1 MKESP
6 NNGKDAEPAASV
18 LAVRLLRQ
26 VREVAAEL
34 RPHLS
39 QTPVTLDSLLDKD
52 LGFDSL
58 GRVELLVRIERAF
71 GIALPENAF
80 ANAETPRDL
89 LRAVLGAA
97 KGLEEAGGG
106 GGIPIQADIGYE
118 TVEDAGDAGVL
129 PHGAATLTEVLDF
142 HARVH
147 PERSHIRLYSD
158 EGEGQTLSYR
168 ALKEGAERIAAGLQ
182 QQGFEPGR
190 SAVLMLP
197 TGADYFL
204 VFFGILY
211 AGGVPVPIYPPGRP
225 SQIEEHLTRHAAII
239 DNAQGTIMITVPEAQ
254 RFAGLMAG
262 QAETLKGVVTV
273 EELMERAGSLSR
285 PALRDRDIAFLQY
298 TSGSTGA
305 PKGVMLTHA
314 NLMANIRAM
323 GEALEV
329 TPGDTFVS
337 WLPLFHDMGLIGAW
351 LGNLYYA
358 SPLVIMSPLDFLA
371 RPKRWLWAI
380 HRARGTISAAPNFA
394 YELCLNRITDKD
406 IEGLDLSSWRLAL
419 NGAEAI
425 NPDTLQ
431 RFADRFRDFG
441 FDRQALTPVYGLAE
455 CSVGLAFP
463 PVGRGL
469 VIDRV
474 KREKF
479 MNTGR
484 AEVADDAEDADGGA
498 FRFVNCGRP
507 LPQHQIRIVDDA
519 GREAPER
526 QEGRLQF
533 LGPSATGGYFRNP
546 RETEALFDGE
556 WLNSGDLAYIAGG
569 DVYITGRTKD
579 LIIRG
584 GRNIYPAELE
594 DAVGDLDGV
603 RKGNVAVFGSTD
615 SATGTER
622 LVVLAETR
630 KRKSEDQKRLRSAI
644 NALGVDLIGAPPD
657 DVVLAPP
664 RTVLKTSSGKIRRA
678 ACRELYEKGLIGKPP
693 AAIWWQVAR
702 MTLAS
707 AGPRARKAWR
717 GVGVL
722 LFGAYAWGLI
732 GLMAPVLWLGAV
744 AVPSVG
750 GRWAGLGGGIRL
762 LAWLLAARL
771 SVRGLE
777 NLPPKS
783 RAAVFVS
790 NHASYLDAFILIAA
804 LPRAVRFVAKA
815 ELRNSW
821 MTRIPLQRL
830 EAEFVERFDRERG
843 IDDAGWV
850 TQGLRDGH
858 SPLFFAEGTLSRMP
872 GLLPFLMGAFITA
885 AEADAPIVPVIIRG
899 TRSMLRDGSWLPRP
913 GTITVVIG
921 KTIEPDPA
929 DGEEGNWARA
939 VSLRDRVRQEIL
951 KHSGEPDLEREDS
964 PVTALKEQL

>member
-1 MKESP
+1 MAGSS
-6 NNGKDAEPAASV
+6 NHGKDVEPGREETSA
-18 LAVRLLRQ
+18 LLLRQ

-71 GIALPENAF
+71 GVSLPENAF

-97 KGLEEAGGG
+97 KGLDGAE
-106 GGIPIQADIGYE
+106 GIPLQADIGLE
-118 TVEDAGDAGVL
+118 AVDSTGDL

-147 PERSHIRLYSD
+147 PERPHIRLYSD
-158 EGEGQTLSYR
+158 EGEGETLSYR
-168 ALKEGAERIAAGLQ
+168 ALKEGAERLAAGLQ
-182 QQGFEPGR
+182 RQGFEPGR

-197 TGADYFL
+197 TGVDYFHA
-204 VFFGILY
+204 FFGVLY

-239 DNAQGTIMITVPEAQ
+239 DNAQCVIMITVSEAQ
-254 RFAGLMAG
+254 HFAGLMAG
-262 QAETLKGVVTV
+262 QAETLKAVVTV
-273 EELMERAGSLSR
+273 GELMERAGPLSR
-285 PALRDRDIAFLQY
+285 PVLRDRDIAFLQY

-323 GEALEV
+323 GEALEA

-337 WLPLFHDMGLIGAW
+337 WLPLYHDMGLIGAW

-358 SPLVIMSPLDFLA
+358 SPLVIMSPLEFLA

-394 YELCLNRITDKD
+394 YELCLNRIADKD
-406 IEGLDLSSWRLAL
+406 IEGLDLSSWRLAI

-425 NPDTLQ
+425 NPDTLL

-441 FDRQALTPVYGLAE
+441 FDPQALTPVYGLAE

-463 PVGRGL
+463 PVGQGL

-479 MNTGR
+479 MNSGR
-484 AEVADDAEDADGGA
+484 AEVADDADDDAAGGA

-526 QEGRLQF
+526 QEGQLQF
-533 LGPSATGGYFRNP
+533 LGPSATVGYFRNP
-546 RETEALFDGE
+546 KETEALFDGE

-594 DAVGDLDGV
+594 DAIGDLDGV
-603 RKGNVAVFGSTD
+603 RKGNVAVFGSAD
-615 SATGTER
+615 PATGTER

-630 KRKSEDQKRLRSAI
+630 KRQPEDQERLRSAI

-707 AGPRARKAWR
+707 AGPRARRAWR

-722 LFGAYAWGLI
+722 LFGAYAWVLI

-744 AVPSVG
+744 IVPSVG
-750 GRWAGLGGGIRL
+750 GRWSGLGGGVRL
-762 LAWLLAARL
+762 LAWLLGARL

-777 NLPPKS
+777 NLPPKG

-790 NHASYLDAFILIAA
+790 NHASYLDAFILSAA
-804 LPRAVRFVAKA
+804 LPRPLRFVTKA

-830 EAEFVERFDRERG
+830 QAEFVERFDRERG
-843 IDDAGWV
+843 IVDAGRV

-872 GLLPFLMGAFITA
+872 GLLPFLMGAFVTA

-921 KTIEPDPA
+921 KTIEPEPA

-964 PVTALKEQL
+964 LVPALKEQP

>member
-1 MKESP
+1 MTGSP
-6 NNGKDAEPAASV
+6 NHGKDAEPAASIP
-18 LAVRLLRQ
+18 AARLLRQ

-71 GIALPENAF
+71 GVSLPEHAF

-97 KGLEEAGGG
+97 KGVKEAGGAE
-106 GGIPIQADIGYE
+106 GIPIQADMGHE
-118 TVEDAGDAGVL
+118 AVDGAGDL
-129 PHGAATLTEVLDF
+129 PFGAATLTEVLDWQ
-142 HARVH
+142 ARVH
-147 PERSHIRLYSD
+147 PDRPHIRLYSD
-158 EGEGQTLSYR
+158 EGEGETLSYR
-168 ALKEGAERIAAGLQ
+168 ALKEGAERVAAGLQ

-190 SAVLMLP
+190 SAVVMLP
-197 TGADYFL
+197 TGADYFFS
-204 VFFGILY
+204 FFGILY

-239 DNAQGTIMITVPEAQ
+239 DNAQGAIMITVPEAQ

-285 PALRDRDIAFLQY
+285 PVPRDRDIAFLQY

-305 PKGVMLTHA
+305 PKGVIVTHA
-314 NLMANIRAM
+314 HLMANIRAM
-323 GEALEV
+323 GEALEA
-329 TPGDTFVS
+329 TLRDTFVS
-337 WLPLFHDMGLIGAW
+337 WLPLYHDMGLIGAW
-351 LGNLYYA
+351 LSNLYYA
-358 SPLVIMSPLDFLA
+358 SPLVIMPPLDFLA

-394 YELCLNRITDKD
+394 YELCLNRIADKD

-431 RFADRFRDFG
+431 RFTDRFREYG
-441 FDRQALTPVYGLAE
+441 FDSQALTPVYGLAE
-455 CSVGLAFP
+455 CTVGLAFP
-463 PVGRGL
+463 PVGRGP

-474 KREKF
+474 HRDTF
-479 MNTGR
+479 MNTGQ
-484 AEVADDAEDADGGA
+484 AEVADDADGGA
-498 FRFVNCGRP
+498 LRFVNCGRP
-507 LPQHQIRIVDDA
+507 LPFHQIRIVDDA

-546 RETEALFDGE
+546 RETEALFDGD

-579 LIIRG
+579 IIIRG
-584 GRNIYPAELE
+584 GRNIYPAEFE
-594 DAVGDLDGV
+594 DAVGDLEGV
-603 RKGNVAVFGSTD
+603 RKGNVAVFGSAD
-615 SATGTER
+615 PATGTER

-630 KRKSEDQKRLRSAI
+630 KRKPEDQERLRSAI
-644 NALGVDLIGAPPD
+644 NGLGVDLIGGPPD
-657 DVVLAPP
+657 DVVLAPL

-707 AGPRARKAWR
+707 AGPRARRVLR

-722 LFGAYAWGLI
+722 LFGAYAWGVL
-732 GLMAPVLWLGAV
+732 GLLAPVLWLGAV
-744 AVPSVG
+744 VVHPVG
-750 GRWAGLGGGIRL
+750 WRWAGLGGGIRL
-762 LAWLLAARL
+762 LAWLLGARL
-771 SVRGLE
+771 TVRGLE
-777 NLPPKS
+777 NLPPKD

-790 NHASYLDAFILIAA
+790 NHASYLDAFVLSAT
-804 LPRAVRFVAKA
+804 LPRPLRFIAKA

-821 MTRIPLQRL
+821 MTRIPLERL

-843 IDDAGWV
+843 IDDTGRV
-850 TQGLRDGH
+850 TQGLQDGH
-858 SPLFFAEGTLSRMP
+858 SPLFFAEGTLTRMP
-872 GLLPFLMGAFITA
+872 GLLPFHMGAFVTA

-929 DGEEGNWARA
+929 AGEEGNWARA
-939 VSLRDRVRQEIL
+939 VSLRDRVRREIL

-964 PVTALKEQL
+964 PVTAFKEQL

>member
-1 MKESP
+1 M
-6 NNGKDAEPAASV
+6 
-18 LAVRLLRQ
+18 LLRQ

-71 GIALPENAF
+71 GISLPDNAF

-97 KGLEEAGGG
+97 KGLNGAE
-106 GGIPIQADIGYE
+106 GIPIQADIGLE
-118 TVEDAGDAGVL
+118 AIGDAGDL

-147 PERSHIRLYSD
+147 PERPHIRFYSD
-158 EGEGQTLSYR
+158 EGDGETLSYR
-168 ALKEGAERIAAGLQ
+168 DLKEGAERLAAGLQ
-182 QQGFEPGR
+182 RQGFEPGQ

-197 TGADYFL
+197 TGADYFFS
-204 VFFGILY
+204 FFGVLY

-239 DNAQGTIMITVPEAQ
+239 DNAQCAIMITVPEAQ

-262 QAETLKGVVTV
+262 HAETLKGVVTV
-273 EELMERAGSLSR
+273 GELMKRVGSLSR
-285 PALRDRDIAFLQY
+285 PVLRDRDIAFLQY

-323 GEALEV
+323 GEALEA

-337 WLPLFHDMGLIGAW
+337 WLPLYHDMGLIGAW

-394 YELCLNRITDKD
+394 YELCLNRIADKD
-406 IEGLDLSSWRLAL
+406 IEGLDLSSWRLAI

-431 RFADRFRDFG
+431 RFAGRFREYG
-441 FDRQALTPVYGLAE
+441 FDAQAVTPVYGLAE

-479 MNTGR
+479 MNSGR
-484 AEVADDAEDADGGA
+484 AEVADDADDADGADGA
-498 FRFVNCGRP
+498 DGRALRFVNCGRP

-519 GREAPER
+519 GREVPER
-526 QEGRLQF
+526 QQGRLQF
-533 LGPSATGGYFRNP
+533 LGPSATVGYFRNP

-569 DVYITGRTKD
+569 DVVITGRTKD

-594 DAVGDLDGV
+594 DAIGDLDGV
-603 RKGNVAVFGSTD
+603 RKGNVAVFGSAD
-615 SATGTER
+615 PATGTER

-630 KRKSEDQKRLRSAI
+630 KRKPEDQERLRSAI
-644 NALGVDLIGAPPD
+644 NTLGVDLIGAPPD

-693 AAIWWQVAR
+693 AAIWLQVAR

-707 AGPRARKAWR
+707 AGPRARKALR

-744 AVPSVG
+744 IVPSVG
-750 GRWAGLGGGIRL
+750 GRWAGLGGGVRL
-762 LAWLLAARL
+762 LAWLLGARL

-777 NLPPKS
+777 NLPPKG

-790 NHASYLDAFILIAA
+790 NHASYLDAFILSAA
-804 LPRAVRFVAKA
+804 LPRPVRFVAKA

-821 MTRIPLQRL
+821 MTRVPLQRL
-830 EAEFVERFDRERG
+830 QAEFVERFDRERG
-843 IDDAGWV
+843 IDDAGRV
-850 TQGLRDGH
+850 TQGLRDGY

-872 GLLPFLMGAFITA
+872 GLLPFLMGAFVTA

-913 GTITVVIG
+913 GTITVIIG

-929 DGEEGNWARA
+929 AGEEGIWARA
-939 VSLRDRVRQEIL
+939 VSLRDRARREIL

-964 PVTALKEQL
+964 PVTALKEQP